1 MTTVLQKSI
10 RAITKAIT
18 CPFYKIKAK
27 NLKIPEQGAFVGIAN
42 HASYLDAI
50 VIACVVKRPMRF
62 VMYWKI
68 YELPLLKYI
77 FKALGA
83 IPIASP
89 RENREVYQKAVRA
102 MDNEIQAGGAVFIFP
117 EGMITHDG
125 ALNEFK
131 SGAVRLSQ
139 KNQCPVIPMGIN
151 GVWGSVFS
159 RAKKRTTALWRRRIE
174 VLGGD
179 KVEHQEVTQERLF
192 DEVKTLLHR

>member
-1 MTTVLQKSI
+1 MSTVFQKII
-10 RAITKAIT
+10 RAISKVLTS
-18 CPFYKIKAK
+18 PFYKIRAR
-27 NLKIPEQGAFVGIAN
+27 NLKVPEQGAFVGVAN

-89 RENREVYQKAVRA
+89 RENKEVYQKAVKA
-102 MDNEIQAGGAVFIFP
+102 MDAEIQAGGAVFIFP
-117 EGMITHDG
+117 EGMITHNG
-125 ALNEFK
+125 ELNEFK
-131 SGAVRLSQ
+131 SGAVRLAQ

-159 RAKKRTTALWRRRIE
+159 RAKKRTTALWRRKIE

-179 KVEHQEVTQERLF
+179 KVEHQEVTQDRLF
-192 DEVKTLLHR
+192 EEVKTLVTR